1 MTDLDDDLLIR
12 VKAAYRDVITDRSF
26 STTGGGLVDEARQ
39 SGDAEA
45 LCLSLRALGW
55 AERYALE
62 HRYALQLLNEAARIA
77 RQNRLSRVL
86 GEVLI
91 TRGAIQHELGHCLP
105 PVATSTLPNRRFTP
119 TSAQS

>member
-12 VKAAYRDVITDRSF
+12 VKAAYRDVITDP
-26 STTGGGLVDEARQ
+26 
-39 SGDAEA
+39 EA
-45 LCLSLRALGW
+45 LDHGRRVWSTRRARAAMPALSLSLRALGW

-62 HRYALQLLNEAARIA
+62 HRHALQLLNEAARIA

-91 TRGAIQHELGHCLP
+91 TRGAIQHELGRLSP
-105 PVATSTLPNRRFTP
+105 PVATSTLPNR
-119 TSAQS
+119 